1 MSVVLLNDDD
11 DFPKYIYRVT
21 CHEQEI
27 SLCSLEMRALWE
39 TPFETKGSTMLL
51 QSNIAQDVN
60 RSPFVKYRIEVLK
73 MAHSF
78 QTLVEC
84 CRLMELAGMSY
95 KVIALDEQL
104 DGYVDAISYEQRRM
118 LEQALGVSIGGKVNL
133 KTPDIELGVVRIEQK
148 WFLGIL
154 QRNEAIWQAHNDKPR
169 QYSTALSTKVARAI
183 VNIAVPNLHTHVKLY
198 DPCCGIGTVLMEA
211 CSQGISCS
219 GSDLNP
225 LAVVGARENLAAF
238 QYNCD
243 VTIQDIRKITDHY
256 DVAIL
261 DLPYNHCSVLSP
273 QDRHEMLSALKSI
286 ASSFV
291 IVSVEP
297 ILNELLEL
305 GFIIDDT
312 GKVEKMNF
320 SRDVFVCHI

>member
-1 MSVVLLNDDD
+1 MSILLDEGYMT
-11 DFPKYIYRVT
+11 PKYIYRVT
-21 CHEQEI
+21 CHEQEA
-27 SLCSLEMRALWE
+27 SLCSLEMRALWN
-39 TPFETKGSTMLL
+39 TPFEAKGSRMLL
-51 QSNIAQDVN
+51 QSDIAQDVN
-60 RSPFVKYRIEVLK
+60 RSPFVKYRIDVLK

-78 QTLVEC
+78 QALVDIC
-84 CRLMELAGMSY
+84 HLLELDGKSY

-104 DGYVDAISYEQRRM
+104 DKYVEAIRYEQRRT
-118 LEQALGVSIGGKVNL
+118 LEQTLGVSIGGKVNL
-133 KTPDIELGVVRIEQK
+133 KTPDLELGIVCIEQK

-154 QRNEAIWQAHNDKPR
+154 HRNESIWQAHNDKPR

-183 VNIAVPNLHTHVKLY
+183 VNIAVPNVQANVKLH

-211 CSQGISCS
+211 CSQGIACS

-225 LAVVGARENLAAF
+225 LAVIGARENLAAF
-238 QYNCD
+238 HYSCD
-243 VTIQDIRKITDHY
+243 VKIQDIRDSSKHY

-273 QDRHEMLSALKSI
+273 RDRHEMLSALKAI

-291 IVSVEP
+291 IISVEP
-297 ILNELLEL
+297 IMNELLEL
-305 GFIIDDT
+305 GFIIDDA

-320 SRDVFVCHI
+320 SRDIFVCHK